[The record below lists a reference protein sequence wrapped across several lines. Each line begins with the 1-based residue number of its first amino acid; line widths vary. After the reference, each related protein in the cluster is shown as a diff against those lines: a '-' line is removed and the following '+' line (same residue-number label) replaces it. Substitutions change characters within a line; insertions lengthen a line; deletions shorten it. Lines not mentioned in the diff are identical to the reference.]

1 MLIRFSLSIACVLGM
16 ASAGL
21 AGGITVLTAN
31 SHNAEGLEG
40 TVNAFQALLGG
51 DNNGNAAGP
60 IANGRRQINWDAGVV
75 PFDMPANFFNNA
87 GVFPPTRGA
96 VFSTNAG
103 NEFRVSNSNLVK
115 NPGDPVDN
123 LFDSLNSD
131 YANQFI
137 SFSNDRI
144 FTPVG
149 TNVMNVKFF
158 VPATDI
164 AATVK
169 GFGAVF
175 TDVDIAGTTKLD
187 FYNVADDLV
196 GTEFAEVKDGGLSF
210 VGASFD
216 DEDIFRVKITTGSG
230 AILGSGSPSE
240 NIAGG
245 LDLVAMDDLLYSE
258 PQAVVPEPGT
268 LIMLGLGLASVAAC
282 RARKRRAVE

>member
-216 DEDIFRVKITTGSG
+216 DEYF
-230 AILGSGSPSE
+230 PSE
-240 NIAGG
+240 NYYRKWCNPW
-245 LDLVAMDDLLYSE
+245 LR
-258 PQAVVPEPGT
+258 QPEREYCRWTRPCGDGRSS
-268 LIMLGLGLASVAAC
+268 LQRASSC
-282 RARKRRAVE
+282 RTRTRDAHHAWPWPSFGSCLPCKETTCC